1 MELRVYR
8 GVKVLLLKRCWSK
21 GSKIRN
27 ALILHPDD
35 RYLIVPIRSLKTDRL
50 LEKLWRG

>member
-1 MELRVYR
+1 MMGEPRLYR
-8 GVKVLLLKRCWSK
+8 GVKVLLLKRCWTR

-35 RYLIVPIRSLKTDRL
+35 RLLIVPVRSLRRVK
-50 LEKLWRG
+50 